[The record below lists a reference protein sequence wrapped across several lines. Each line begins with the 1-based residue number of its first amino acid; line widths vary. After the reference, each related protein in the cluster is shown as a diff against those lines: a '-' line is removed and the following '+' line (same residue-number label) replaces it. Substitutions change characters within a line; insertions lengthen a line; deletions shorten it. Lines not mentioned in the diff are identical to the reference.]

1 MEDRQLDELARDP
14 RPCDLCHGTGYR
26 VTCPDDMCYG
36 QEQCIHGDGVSTCP
50 DCKGEG
56 EI

>member
-1 MEDRQLDELARDP
+1 MEDRQLEELERDP

-36 QEQCIHGDGVSTCP
+36 QAQCIHGDGVSICP